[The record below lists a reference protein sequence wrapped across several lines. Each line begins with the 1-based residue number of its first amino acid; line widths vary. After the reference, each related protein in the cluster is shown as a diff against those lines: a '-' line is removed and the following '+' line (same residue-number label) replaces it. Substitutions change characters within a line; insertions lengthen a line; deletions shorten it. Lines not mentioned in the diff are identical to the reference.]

1 MQTRKD
7 VYGKVAGL
15 VGDSY
20 FDWLTPEYFSPLCE
34 TAYEMSISYLNG
46 TCAPFIEKVV
56 TVPGV
61 SIGVDESDL
70 VASAISDN
78 VYPLKYLIKPRY
90 VDFKPVGAPANQ
102 YKPVSEFQILPDT
115 PSQAQ
120 AGAFDIRVR
129 GDFRPQPLLTED
141 TVVEIAPLAG
151 HALALSIA
159 ALIGIERPNQG
170 WVDNYGKM
178 AQNAWDEIAADL
190 MRQQQH
196 LTARL
201 GSPNR
206 NNQRRG
212 GWAYPLQGNMGWE
225 WRGFGLFLK
234 LI

>member
-1 MQTRKD
+1 MNSTHRPKKNLGQNFLIDKHTQRKIIQ
-7 VYGKVAGL
+7 A
-15 VGDSY
+15 
-20 FDWLTPEYFSPLCE
+20 C
-34 TAYEMSISYLNG
+34 
-46 TCAPFIEKVV
+46 
-56 TVPGV
+56 
-61 SIGVDESDL
+61 DL
-70 VASAISDN
+70 
-78 VYPLKYLIKPRY
+78 K
-90 VDFKPVGAPANQ
+90 
-102 YKPVSEFQILPDT
+102 
-115 PSQAQ
+115 
-120 AGAFDIRVR
+120 
-129 GDFRPQPLLTED
+129 TED